1 MARGKVTVWNGRTG
15 SVQDNADGR
24 TFVFGGWSLSGITA
38 NQIQV
43 GMEVEFDRPAET
55 NNHNAKNI
63 SLARSQTA
71 SSQSEKKRN
80 MDAPPR
86 REGRAPIQMRQSV
99 NVTGWVLP
107 HKTQDV
113 IKRVPVR
120 ERHPVIQLDRLSIP
134 GDQKKQKLALEDAT
148 RAAGAANLLSEL
160 TLRRNKMLKCSAKDT
175 RMWKQATVSRLALH
189 LSRSNALENAG
200 LCLHPMYGF
209 AFLPGSGLKGMARA
223 FAVQQKWAPDRVL
236 KIFGN
241 GVGEPKSDLQNA
253 GGVVFHDAWPT
264 SLPRLKI
271 EIVNNHHPD
280 YYAGNDAPGDW
291 ESPNPVYF
299 LAVDT
304 GVEFEF
310 ALSPRRSDF
319 DMSLLDDAQ
328 YLLQM
333 ALTHNGAG
341 AKTHAGYGA
350 FVNVNA
356 NSSDEE
362 HALNGVVISSQK
374 YTLTFDTPAFL
385 AGATQSEQGDCELR
399 TATLRGQL
407 RQWWRTL
414 YAGFLTVDELRTL
427 EAAVWGDTNQGSAIR
442 LQLQVIKR
450 PCINLHRHPQE
461 RDSGLKYLAYGMNDG
476 GSDRFRVETDGE
488 WQLAVA
494 TRATTVGYSAGETSH
509 TFEISAEMIQE
520 QFRSALW
527 LLSQFGGVGAKAR
540 KGFGSLKVRESLAI
554 SALSDIENITKAM
567 LQKIN
572 KAYKFDSERAESAAI
587 FHPKTSVRS
596 VEFTANNPID
606 ALEKFGK
613 CYKRFASS
621 RKHNPDKVALGLP
634 RKIHGPKDTPMSHQK
649 EHTPPVPLTMSGEK
663 ASLPLKDQ
671 RHSAPIHFHLTHLG
685 SNRWKLN
692 AVAFPAKFLPSVDK
706 SSEFLKTLIDEV
718 FAELTMSVA
727 ATGNTAIH
735 NTTSTVGFVQVN
747 VTVVVKMGN
756 EQQAHFR
763 VQEEGLTRP
772 GMLIDGTAPA
782 SLPQVGDVIPVW
794 RSTKFDAQSPRYR
807 WTPPPPPKQNNRPN
821 RR

>member
-1 MARGKVTVWNGRTG
+1 MARGKVREWDGKRG

-24 TFVFGGWSLSGITA
+24 IFAFGGWSLSGITA
-38 NQIQV
+38 NQIHV
-43 GMEVEFDRPAET
+43 GVEVEFERPAET
-55 NNHNAKNI
+55 NNQNAKNI
-63 SLARSQTA
+63 RLARSQTVPA
-71 SSQSEKKRN
+71 KSEKKRN
-80 MDAPPR
+80 SDASSR
-86 REGRAPIQMRQSV
+86 RDGAAPIQMRQTV

-107 HKTQDV
+107 HKTQDI
-113 IKRVPVR
+113 IKRVPVG

-134 GDQKKQKLALEDAT
+134 GDQKKQKLALEEAT
-148 RAAGAANLLSEL
+148 RAAGGAHLLSDL
-160 TLRRNKMLKCSAKDT
+160 TLRRNKMLQCSAKET
-175 RMWKQATVSRLALH
+175 RIWKQTTVSRLALH

-209 AFLPGSGLKGMARA
+209 VFLPGSGLKGMARA
-223 FAVQQKWAPDRVL
+223 FAVQQKWAPERVL

-241 GVGEPKSDLQNA
+241 EVGEPKSDLQNA

-264 SLPRLKI
+264 SIPRLKI
-271 EIVNNHHPD
+271 EIVNNHHTE

-291 ESPNPVYF
+291 ESPIPVYF
-299 LAVDT
+299 LAVET
-304 GVEFEF
+304 GAEFEF

-319 DMSLLDDAQ
+319 DMSLLDDAR

-333 ALTHNGAG
+333 ALAHNGAG
-341 AKTHAGYGA
+341 AKTHSGYGA
-350 FVNVNA
+350 FADVNA
-356 NSSDEE
+356 ESSGEE
-362 HALNGVVISSQK
+362 QALNRLIISSQK

-385 AGATQSEQGDCELR
+385 AGATQSDQGDCELR

-407 RQWWRTL
+407 RQWWRAL
-414 YAGFLTVDELRTL
+414 YAGFLTVEELRTL

-442 LQLQVIKR
+442 LQLRVVER
-450 PCINLHRHPQE
+450 PTVNSYRHPPE
-461 RDSGLKYLAYGMNDG
+461 RESGVKYLAYGMNDG
-476 GSDRFRVETDGE
+476 GNDRFRVDTDGE

-494 TRATTVGYSAGETSH
+494 TRATNVSYGVDETRQ

-527 LLSQFGGVGAKAR
+527 LLSQFGGVGAKGR
-540 KGFGSLKVRESLAI
+540 KGFGSLKVRGSLAI
-554 SALSDIENITKAM
+554 SALSDIETVTKSM
-567 LQKIN
+567 LEKIN
-572 KAYKFDSERAESAAI
+572 KVTAFDSERAESAAI

-596 VEFTANNPID
+596 VEFTANNSID

-621 RKHNPDKVALGLP
+621 RKHNPEKVSLGLP
-634 RKIHGPKDTPMSHQK
+634 RKIHGPKEKPMSHQK
-649 EHTPPVPLTMSGEK
+649 EHTPPFPLTMSGEK

-671 RHSAPIHFHLTHLG
+671 RHSAPIHFHLTDLG
-685 SNRWKLN
+685 SERWKLN

-706 SSEFLKTLIDEV
+706 SAAFLKTLIDEV
-718 FAELTMSVA
+718 FAELGKSVA
-727 ATGNTAIH
+727 TAGNAASQTTATIGY
-735 NTTSTVGFVQVN
+735 VQVN
-747 VTVVVKMGN
+747 VTVLAKMGN
-756 EQQAHFR
+756 EQQALFR

-782 SLPQVGDVIPVW
+782 SLPLVGDVIPVW

-807 WTPPPPPKQNNRPN
+807 WTPPPPPKQNTRPN